1 MSNMHTHHLTD
12 TEYCAVASSF
22 NGYELERDNFLRWFE
37 QAIVP
42 HLHEHFVPGGRLRV
56 LSVGA
61 GPALFDL
68 RLIAAIQRIC
78 GGLTLD
84 WTLVEPNPAQFAQL
98 EHNLRRSPVEGVRF
112 HPILATWEQF
122 QMDDRYDFLLF
133 SHVMYELKDR
143 AAALSRAALLLAAG
157 GFGIVFNESSE
168 GGQYLIRQEFLGAT
182 SGDVSHLISTEAL
195 QRIARGE
202 LALASR
208 HRVLPMKLNVAPC
221 LDPDDRSG
229 NAFLALLLGC
239 AIDRIEPAVL
249 LRVRDLVRMIS
260 VPGERGERVMHQP
273 GGLLLFA
280 REDAALPT
288 AGTAYPVPS
297 PGLRARG
304 A

>member
-1 MSNMHTHHLTD
+1 MALIQPNLLTD

-42 HLHEHFVPGGRLRV
+42 HIHEHSGRSGRLQV

-68 RLIAAIQRIC
+68 RLIAAIQRVC
-78 GGLTLD
+78 VGLALE

-98 EHNLRRSPVEGVRF
+98 EQNLRRSPVDGVRF
-112 HPILATWEQF
+112 SPILATWEQF
-122 QMDDRYDFLLF
+122 AAVDRYDCVLF

-143 AAALSRAALLLAAG
+143 AAALHRAALLLATG

-202 LALASR
+202 LGLASR
-208 HRVLPMKLNVAPC
+208 HQVLPMKLDVAPC
-221 LDPDDRSG
+221 LDPGDRSG

-249 LRVRDLVRMIS
+249 VRVRDLVRMIS

-304 A
+304 G